1 MLRTFTRELIIA
13 YLKFASKNQ
22 IHILFDE
29 IYALSVFDYAL
40 TGLAKEEQPDSNPF
54 ISVLSIP
61 NIEQY
66 CEKELVHVA
75 YGMSKVSYFG
85 IFVCCFVVFRRAK
98 ES

>member
-1 MLRTFTRELIIA
+1 
-13 YLKFASKNQ
+13 
-22 IHILFDE
+22 LFDE

-40 TGLAKEEQPDSNPF
+40 TGLAKEEQPDNNPF

-75 YGMSKVSYFG
+75 YGMSKVSASMELDVGFLSLIKGASRYG
-85 IFVCCFVVFRRAK
+85 N
-98 ES
+98 ESLFILI